1 MAKKRSYGP
10 FSQPGTN
17 EPNNPLDITAP
28 VESAILNKV
37 KFGKDLIEDEYA
49 PISEMPDLGQMGKS
63 SKQGSPDARRRLA
76 VWRATGVWPR
86 AS

>member
-17 EPNNPLDITAP
+17 EPNNPLDITTP
-28 VESAILNKV
+28 VESAILNKI

-49 PISEMPDLGQMGKS
+49 PISEMPDLGQMGKVS
-63 SKQGSPDARRRLA
+63 RPNQLDARKRLA
-76 VWRATGVWPR
+76 VWRATGMWIRP
-86 AS
+86 S